1 MKTTRYSL
9 RLGRAETMA
18 YMNVANKRNSLSARV
33 RSSRN
38 QLQGAYRIGDK
49 NKFYGTC
56 CDIATCMAVCSIF
69 VSSRMILC
77 HEIVL
82 VGERGEI
89 KP

>member
-49 NKFYGTC
+49 T
-56 CDIATCMAVCSIF
+56 
-69 VSSRMILC
+69 SSTA
-77 HEIVL
+77 L
-82 VGERGEI
+82 VV
-89 KP
+89 KLPHA